1 MRGRAVLLLGMAAAA
16 AVAAC
21 SPLPATPRQLGPG
34 GVFEAAQPAVVIVET
49 DNEVTWSVPQPALT
63 GAKEQQLR
71 DRVVAMVRAGQ
82 VANTEAGIGLAEV
95 RLLVQSPDSWFTRG
109 DRHHQTDPVFA
120 LGTGFFVTEDGYL
133 LTNDHVVQTAG
144 DDIRQQLLEGL
155 QRESG
160 DPARL
165 ADFRQEISRN
175 LGVTV
180 GQADA
185 ARLFQWTL
193 GVYRGDLRVESVAPV
208 YRVAFGSMSVG
219 DVRSRGLTARLVA
232 HGEVTPGRDVALL
245 RVPGGPFVSL
255 ALAPDEPA
263 AGAALSVVG
272 YPCRCG
278 DGNGFDSAHVLSP
291 VLTQGTTRARVP
303 MAGGWEALGTDAP
316 IEHGN
321 SGGPVLDDRG
331 QVVGLATFA
340 DAGAAPGPGVPRSF
354 AVPASVAAELAGRA
368 GVRLAQGQL
377 GRDYAE
383 AVAEEREQHYRTAL
397 PLFQRVAAATGGDP
411 GVRRHVD
418 GSQAA
423 IAAGRDR
430 SPPSLPGGLPLA
442 ALSLPAGA
450 ALLGGGAGLV
460 VLVRRRRRS
469 DVW

>member
-321 SGGPVLDDRG
+321 SGGPVLDDAGR
-331 QVVGLATFA
+331 VVGLATFS
-340 DAGAAPGPGVPRSF
+340 DAGAASKPRSF
-354 AVPASVAAELAGRA
+354 AVPIAVASQFTRDAH
-368 GVRLAQGQL
+368 VRPAQGPL
-377 GRDYAE
+377 GQKYGQ
-383 AVAEEREQHYRTAL
+383 AVSEFRQEHFKAAL
-397 PLFQRVAAATGGDP
+397 PLFQQVAAVDHRDP
-411 GVRRHVD
+411 YA
-418 GSQAA
+418 SSYAAQAQRA
-423 IAAGRDR
+423 IAAGRDQT
-430 SPPSLPGGLPLA
+430 PPLMGALPVLA
-442 ALSLPAGA
+442 VSVYVAVSA
-450 ALLGGGAGLV
+450 AAVGVG
-460 VLVRRRRRS
+460 VLVYRRRRTARG
-469 DVW
+469 W